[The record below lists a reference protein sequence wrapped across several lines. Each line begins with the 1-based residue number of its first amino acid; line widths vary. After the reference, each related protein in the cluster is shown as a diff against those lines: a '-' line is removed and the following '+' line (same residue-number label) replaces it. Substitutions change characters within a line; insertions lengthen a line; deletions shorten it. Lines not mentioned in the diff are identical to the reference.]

1 MGRRLP
7 RSNGP
12 FRRRAEV
19 KASESQVRRCALPHY
34 GEATLDVLAALLG
47 GHLELLWGADTYASF
62 QMR

>member
-1 MGRRLP
+1 
-7 RSNGP
+7 
-12 FRRRAEV
+12 
-19 KASESQVRRCALPHY
+19 VRRCPLPHY